1 MDDVSKASTMQG
13 RNKTIKD
20 GIAQFEPSN
29 WREGMKY
36 PPWKKSMQDE
46 FDSLTANGTWI
57 LVLLSTVLAA
67 GQKVISGKWVFKNKL
82 NETGGVLKNKS
93 RWVAR
98 GFSQIYGLNYT
109 DTFAP
114 TPTMTAI
121 RILFS
126 HAAQS
131 IDSPA
136 IRDPPYCT
144 GFECGDFWRR
154 GHAHST

>member
-1 MDDVSKASTMQG
+1 M
-13 RNKTIKD
+13 
-20 GIAQFEPSN
+20 
-29 WREGMKY
+29 
-36 PPWKKSMQDE
+36 
-46 FDSLTANGTWI
+46 
-57 LVLLSTVLAA
+57 AA

-114 TPTMTAI
+114 TPTMPAI

-131 IDSPA
+131 MLFVWQ
-136 IRDPPYCT
+136 Y
-144 GFECGDFWRR
+144 DFKTAFLNSSI
-154 GHAHST
+154 GEDEDIYVSQPSF